1 MIFLP
6 GHMGGG
12 LVLGLTVISLSGFVR
27 LLYAVCFFGRG
38 QKNFK
43 TMYHLDVSL

>member
-12 LVLGLTVISLSGFVR
+12 LVLELTVISVEGLCQT
-27 LLYAVCFFGRG
+27 LLGCVLFMQRSEKF
-38 QKNFK
+38 QD
-43 TMYHLDVSL
+43 HVSP